1 MNTYQ
6 DFLANSLR
14 VGGLLREN
22 PEDKVGLFV
31 RLERGGDDHV
41 FPGRQLQSR
50 ADLSQVDE
58 ELRAGAG
65 GVGEEKISLQV
76 NA

>member
-1 MNTYQ
+1 M
-6 DFLANSLR
+6 
-14 VGGLLREN
+14 
-22 PEDKVGLFV
+22 

-76 NA
+76 NAWAAFELRGETVNLFLG